1 MIEATVIL
9 IIALLFYMV
18 AINNV
23 IIKRLIV
30 LLLLFNLTATGQI
43 IPKEAIKPLA
53 IKGGLMMLSGA
64 CDATAEVCR
73 INYSYFDAVFPNA
86 NPQFWDAKQSQGN
99 KWKDGN
105 SKNGEKFF
113 LSSTALAW
121 TTDGY
126 HLMRTIRNVTMIT
139 AIVIPINGGKKK
151 NWKQYAAEGLIYYCS
166 YTGGFTLMYNGVFKM
181 P

>member
-1 MIEATVIL
+1 MKNL
-9 IIALLFYMV
+9 IIILTFLS
-18 AINNV
+18 
-23 IIKRLIV
+23 LI
-30 LLLLFNLTATGQI
+30 TSAQI

-53 IKGGLMMLSGA
+53 IKSGLMILSGA
-64 CDATAEVCR
+64 CDATAEVVR
-73 INYSYFDAVFPNA
+73 INYTYFDAVFPGA
-86 NPQFWDAKQSQGN
+86 NPQFWDAKKSQGN

-113 LSSTALAW
+113 LSSTALVWA
-121 TTDGY
+121 TDGY
-126 HLMRTIRNVTMIT
+126 HLMRTMRNVTMIT
-139 AIVIPINGGKKK
+139 AIVIPIGGKRK

>member
-1 MIEATVIL
+1 MKK
-9 IIALLFYMV
+9 LLT
-18 AINNV
+18 I
-23 IIKRLIV
+23 
-30 LLLLFNLTATGQI
+30 LLLFSLTVQAQI

-53 IKGGLMMLSGA
+53 IKSGLMMLSGA
-64 CDATAEVCR
+64 CDATAEVVR
-73 INYSYFDAVFPNA
+73 INYSYFDAIFPNA
-86 NPQFWDAKQSQGN
+86 NSQFWDAKKSQGN
-99 KWKDGN
+99 KWKNGN

-126 HLMRTIRNVTMIT
+126 HLMRTMRNVTMIT
-139 AIVIPINGGKKK
+139 AIVIPIGGKKK

-166 YTGGFTLMYNGVFKM
+166 YTSGFTLMYNVVFKM

>member
-1 MIEATVIL
+1 MRTLTTI
-9 IIALLFYMV
+9 LLF
-18 AINNV
+18 
-23 IIKRLIV
+23 
-30 LLLLFNLTATGQI
+30 LTLTTTAQV
-43 IPKEAIKPLA
+43 IPKEAAKPMLIKS
-53 IKGGLMMLSGA
+53 GLMAIAGA
-64 CDATAEVCR
+64 CDATAEVVR

-126 HLMRTIRNVTMIT
+126 HLMRTTRNIMMIT
-139 AIVIPINGGKKK
+139 ALVIPIGKRK
-151 NWKQYAAEGLIYYCS
+151 NWKQYVVEGVVYYCA